1 MPETI
6 TCEHCNA
13 TLRLPEQFIG
23 QEVRCPSCNNTF
35 AAKLPAAAPPPAP
48 GEQREEPVAS
58 IRPEP
63 SADERPSRRQPRA
76 DDEDYPRR
84 RSRYDED
91 DAYSLRRYAN
101 ADRSGTVKIL
111 GILGVVFVGLGL
123 CLGIPVL
130 AIGFGLGLTA
140 VIMGRNDLALMD
152 KGERDPAG
160 RSATKTGVLCGTISI
175 VLFGVL
181 LLLGCGFVIL
191 MITLD
196 PQ

>member
-35 AAKLPAAAPPPAP
+35 AAKLPAAAPPAP
-48 GEQREEPVAS
+48 QEQREEPVAAIS
-58 IRPEP
+58 PKP
-63 SADERPSRRQPRA
+63 SADERPSRRQPTA

-84 RSRYDED
+84 RSRFADED

-101 ADRSGTVKIL
+101 PDRSNTVKIL
-111 GILGVVFVGLGL
+111 GILGLVFVGLGL
-123 CLGIPVL
+123 CLGLPVL

-160 RSATKTGVLCGTISI
+160 RSATKTGVLCGTIAMI
-175 VLFGVL
+175 AFGVML
-181 LLLGCGFVIL
+181 VLGCGFVIL

-196 PQ
+196 PH